1 MKKSKVL
8 DQIGDLNKDFVG
20 NLASID
26 EIRFVERCSN
36 IINCDKCKQAF
47 DIYKCL
53 MDQ

>member
-26 EIRFVERCSN
+26 EIGFVQRCSN
-36 IINCDKCKQAF
+36 IINCDKCEQAF